1 MKRKYVRP
9 WLVGEEFSPNE
20 FIAACGDSNTVYKF
34 KCDAGGGVIGN
45 VYLETNGEEGLQTY
59 GRNSDEF
66 RSGYQACGT
75 THEAQTTDEFLDG
88 YYVTESRK
96 EGTVITP
103 VIVWFGPDNDNTHC
117 TENLD
122 MSTWETTKS

>member
-9 WLVGEEFSPNE
+9 WMVGEEFSPNE

-34 KCDAGGGVIGN
+34 KCDAGGGVVGN
-45 VYLETNGEEGLQTY
+45 VYLETNGQEGLQT
-59 GRNSDEF
+59 GRGGDKLL
-66 RSGYQACGT
+66 SGYKACGT
-75 THEAQTTDEFLDG
+75 THEAQTTDDFLDG
-88 YYVTESRK
+88 YYVTGSGRN
-96 EGTVITP
+96 VTP
-103 VIVWFGPDNDNTHC
+103 VIVWRGPKNDNTHC

>member
-9 WLVGEEFSPNE
+9 WMVGEEFSPNE
-20 FIAACGDSNTVYKF
+20 FIAACGDSNTVYRF
-34 KCDAGGGVIGN
+34 KCDAGGGVVGD
-45 VYLETNGEEGLQTY
+45 VYLETNGKKGLQTGKRGDRY
-59 GRNSDEF
+59 LSR
-66 RSGYQACGT
+66 YQACGT
-75 THEAQTTDEFLDG
+75 THEAQTTDGFLDG

-103 VIVWFGPDNDNTHC
+103 VIVWRGPKNDNTHC

>member
-1 MKRKYVRP
+1 MKRKYERP
-9 WLVGEEFSPNE
+9 WMVGEEFSPNE

-34 KCDAGGGVIGN
+34 KCDAGGGVPGY
-45 VYLETNGEEGLQTY
+45 VYLETNGQEGLQT
-59 GRNSDEF
+59 GRGGDKGL
-66 RSGYQACGT
+66 SGYKACGT
-75 THEAQTTDEFLDG
+75 THEAQTTDDFLDG

-103 VIVWFGPDNDNTHC
+103 VIVWRGPKNDNTHC

>member
-9 WLVGEEFSPNE
+9 WMVGEEFSPNE

-34 KCDAGGGVIGN
+34 KCDAGGGVVGN
-45 VYLETNGEEGLQTY
+45 VYLETNGQEGLQT
-59 GRNSDEF
+59 GKGGDKLL
-66 RSGYQACGT
+66 SGYKACGT
-75 THEAQTTDEFLDG
+75 THEAQTTDDFLDG
-88 YYVTESRK
+88 YYVTGSGRN
-96 EGTVITP
+96 VTP
-103 VIVWFGPDNDNTHC
+103 VIVWRGPKNDNTHC